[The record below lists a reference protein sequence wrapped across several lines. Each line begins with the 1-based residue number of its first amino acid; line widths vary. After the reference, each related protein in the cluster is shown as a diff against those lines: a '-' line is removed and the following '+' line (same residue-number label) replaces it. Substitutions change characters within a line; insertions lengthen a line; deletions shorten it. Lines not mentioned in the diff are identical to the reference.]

1 MAHQG
6 GLFDANGAREE
17 ARTPSAT
24 ASAERPARLVVLDG
38 HAMVYRAFFA
48 LQRDRPMTVQQTGE
62 RVEAVYSFTSTLF
75 KAIGDLKPTHL
86 AIAFDP
92 PGGTFRHEQFDQYKA
107 NRPEMPDELHH
118 QVERVKELMRA
129 MHVPIYEVPGFEA
142 DDVIGSIASECGGQ
156 GIDTVIFTGDTD
168 TLQLVTP
175 HVRVL
180 ITSGFGD
187 QKMYD
192 EDAVRERYDGL
203 EPHQQIDVK
212 ALEGDTSDNVPG
224 VPGIGRKTA
233 IKLIQQYGSVDA
245 LYEHLDEVA
254 PPRIQGL
261 LREHQAQALSSKELV
276 TIVCDAPTDF
286 DLAATEFGHYRRDE
300 VLEVFRALEFS
311 SLVARIPPPHDER
324 ADAAQQPDGP
334 AAAQEAEPAPDSIGA
349 SDMSV
354 AVVDTAAA
362 LEALAKTLAA
372 AQEFALVVQ
381 GSSGLAMTAEVV
393 GLGIAVEPGSAW
405 YVPIGHAEGKQLPL
419 EQALGA
425 LLPLLGDAAIAK
437 VGHNLNYGL
446 TVLAKHGLRPTSV
459 SVGFDTMVAAQLL
472 GDRAFQLKQVALN
485 RLGLDIPSVEA
496 LTGTGRKQR
505 AFADVAIGEAA
516 AFAGGQA
523 ETVVRLRKAMAE
535 MLDERSAAVM
545 RELEMPLVPVLVQMQ
560 LHGIAL
566 DLGVMEELDTEISQ
580 AVAEAERA
588 VYEDVGHEFNIGSP
602 QQLSDVLFKELK
614 LPPGKRTQTG
624 YSTDAATLEGLVDAH
639 PAARRI
645 LEYRELSKLKSTYV
659 DTLPQQVNP
668 QTHRIHT
675 TYNQVGAA
683 TGRLASNDPNLQ
695 NIPVRTELG
704 RRVRGAF
711 VAEGRPQWTLLA
723 ADYSQVELR
732 VLAHLSHD
740 NALIQAF
747 AEGQDIHASTAA
759 LVYSVP
765 LDEVTSDMRRLAKV
779 LNFGVIY
786 GLSPF
791 GIAQQTELT
800 VEEGAQFIETY
811 LGAYPQVRHY
821 IDETVHR
828 ARTDKYVETLLGRR
842 RYIPEITSSNR
853 NIRQAAERIAINM
866 PVQGTAADIIKAAMV
881 DVQKRLE
888 DEGMASKMLLQVHD
902 ELVFETPQHEQ
913 DALVGV
919 LEEIMPRELHLVV
932 PVEIEIRAGYSWG
945 ELK

>member
-6 GLFDANGAREE
+6 GLFDANGTREE
-17 ARTPSAT
+17 AGTPSAT
-24 ASAERPARLVVLDG
+24 APAEPPARLVVLDG

-212 ALEGDTSDNVPG
+212 ALEGDASDNVPG

-276 TIVCDAPTDF
+276 TIVRDAPTDF

-300 VLEVFRALEFS
+300 VLEVFRALEFN
-311 SLVARIPPPHDER
+311 SLVARIPPPLDER
-324 ADAAQQPDGP
+324 AGAAHQSGGP
-334 AAAQEAEPAPDSIGA
+334 AAAREAPPAPESIGA
-349 SDMSV
+349 PDTSV

-362 LEALAKTLAA
+362 LEALTKTLAA
-372 AQEFALVVQ
+372 AQEFALVVE

-405 YVPIGHAEGKQLPL
+405 YVPVGHAEGKQLPL

-485 RLGLDIPSVEA
+485 RLGLDVPSVEA

-516 AFAGGQA
+516 AFAGAQA
-523 ETVVRLRKAMAE
+523 EVVMRLRRAMAE

-580 AVAEAERA
+580 AVAGAERA

-602 QQLSDVLFKELK
+602 QQLSDVLFKELQ

-639 PAARRI
+639 PVARRI

-711 VAEGRPQWTLLA
+711 VAEGRPQWVLLA

-740 NALIQAF
+740 DALIQAF
-747 AEGQDIHASTAA
+747 AEGQDIHAVDGGARLQRAA
-759 LVYSVP
+759 
-765 LDEVTSDMRRLAKV
+765 R
-779 LNFGVIY
+779 
-786 GLSPF
+786 
-791 GIAQQTELT
+791 
-800 VEEGAQFIETY
+800 
-811 LGAYPQVRHY
+811 
-821 IDETVHR
+821 
-828 ARTDKYVETLLGRR
+828 
-842 RYIPEITSSNR
+842 
-853 NIRQAAERIAINM
+853 
-866 PVQGTAADIIKAAMV
+866 
-881 DVQKRLE
+881 
-888 DEGMASKMLLQVHD
+888 
-902 ELVFETPQHEQ
+902 
-913 DALVGV
+913 
-919 LEEIMPRELHLVV
+919 
-932 PVEIEIRAGYSWG
+932 
-945 ELK
+945 